1 MSRARRLSWKV
12 DRLSWSPYLPPP
24 FNSDPDIRHKV
35 VGLQRREMEMKVE
48 FVTQERW
55 ACSGR

>member
-1 MSRARRLSWKV
+1 MEGRSTLPVPPTSLS
-12 DRLSWSPYLPPP
+12 P

-35 VGLQRREMEMKVE
+35 VGISLQRREMEMKVE

-55 ACSGR
+55 ECSGR